1 MSSRCYSR
9 QEAKLNHD
17 EKQILSFF
25 CYLRLYDTHTHTH
38 SPHIISRLSETKK
51 KNCPMC
57 VSSNSFSK
65 LGLFKKFY
73 ENNKL

>member
-25 CYLRLYDTHTHTH
+25 CYLRLYDTHTHTL
-38 SPHIISRLSETKK
+38 PPYNFTFVGNQEKTA
-51 KNCPMC
+51 PMC

-65 LGLFKKFY
+65 LGLFKKILW
-73 ENNKL
+73 K